1 MKKSNY
7 DTLKFY
13 MKIFWIGPLIPSREI
28 NNWVAASPAAI
39 KWQLNLIKCLIKN
52 KSNIEWLYYRPEVYW
67 PKGRLLP
74 SIDNIQTK
82 FSFKSKQIK
91 YFNFPGARNLSLKS
105 YLKKILYEK
114 HKINKSESL
123 ILISY
128 NGPKWIKDI
137 FSDIEISSKFKKIYV
152 VADNKINDNA
162 DGYVFLSYDYF
173 KKFKTKKH
181 KLHLDGGIYHNNKN
195 KIIKKKISKSKKI
208 FLYTGSFHR
217 WGGANMLLESIKYI
231 KNQNFEIWL
240 SGPGNAKNFELAAKK
255 DFRIKYLGL
264 VKDKILTKLYQKAD
278 IFLNP
283 RPTNMYG
290 NQFNFPSKLLDYL
303 AWNKPIISTWNK
315 SLSPFYKKILH
326 LANNDPKSF
335 AVAMKKYLDIK
346 NKIKPKN
353 KKCIIDKSWM
363 NESKRLI
370 SLMKKITLKNE
381 KKKN

>member
-1 MKKSNY
+1 
-7 DTLKFY
+7 
-13 MKIFWIGPLIPSREI
+13 MKIFWIGPLIPSKEI
-28 NNWVAASPAAI
+28 NNWIAASPAAM
-39 KWQLNLIKCLIKN
+39 KWQNNLIKSLIKN
-52 KSNIEWLYYRPEVYW
+52 KVNVEWLYYRPEVYW

-74 SIDNIQTK
+74 SLEQVQKK
-82 FSFKSKQIK
+82 FIFKSKQIQ
-91 YFNFPGARNLSLKS
+91 YLNFPGARNLSLKS

-114 HKINKSESL
+114 HKINKSEPL

-128 NGPKWIKDI
+128 NGPKWISDI

-152 VADNKINDNA
+152 AADNALNDNA

-195 KIIKKKISKSKKI
+195 KMIKKKNSKNKKI

-217 WGGANMLLESIKYI
+217 WGGAKMLLKAIKYI
-231 KNQNFEIWL
+231 KYQNFEIWF
-240 SGPGNAKNFELAAKK
+240 SGSGNAKTFELAAKK

-264 VKDKILTKLYQKAD
+264 VSDKMLLKLYQEAD
-278 IFLNP
+278 VFLNP
-283 RPTNMYG
+283 RPTNMQG

-315 SLSPFYKKILH
+315 SLSPFYKKILYI
-326 LANNDPKSF
+326 ANDDPKSF
-335 AVAMKKYLDIK
+335 ASAMIKYLDVK
-346 NKIKPKN
+346 KKINTEN
-353 KKCIIDKSWM
+353 KKIIIEKSWI
-363 NESKRLI
+363 NESKKLI
-370 SLMKKITLKNE
+370 NLIRIITLKHEN